1 MKLSAKFIYIFG
13 ALGGLLFGFDTGVI
27 SGAIE
32 FIQDVMGL
40 DALQTGSA
48 VSGVLFGAIIGSIV
62 IGTLSDKLGRRK
74 LILFSALVF
83 FVGSLLCAFSPNFI
97 FLVAAR
103 IILGLAVGAASS
115 LIPTYL
121 SELAPSEK
129 RGQISGLFQFMVIFG
144 IFLAYITNFFF
155 AGFPIDVNWRFM
167 LGFAIVPSLLLFVG
181 GIFMPE
187 SPRFLIKIGQ
197 VDKARQVMNVT
208 YNGDTERTENNIKEI
223 QGLLEDKQGKFT
235 DLFKGSAKIALFIGV
250 GLAIFQQIMGCN
262 TVIYYAPTVLNEVN
276 LGGMNATLLATIG
289 IGLFNVLITAVAVL
303 FIDRFDRKKVLAVGG
318 IGMGL
323 SLIVMSLSLIF
334 FSGDDSGL
342 RGIMC
347 VISLTSY
354 IVFFGG
360 TWGPVVWIMIGEIFP
375 LNIRGLGNSVAS
387 CVNWSANMIVSLTF
401 PILLQLVSVDYL
413 FVLYGALCIAAVVW
427 VKFKVFETRGK
438 SLEQIEKYLV
448 ARTNE
453 QTTEAPEYAQA
464 K

>member
-155 AGFPIDVNWRFM
+155 AGFPIDVN
-167 LGFAIVPSLLLFVG
+167 
-181 GIFMPE
+181 
-187 SPRFLIKIGQ
+187 
-197 VDKARQVMNVT
+197 
-208 YNGDTERTENNIKEI
+208 
-223 QGLLEDKQGKFT
+223 
-235 DLFKGSAKIALFIGV
+235 
-250 GLAIFQQIMGCN
+250 
-262 TVIYYAPTVLNEVN
+262 
-276 LGGMNATLLATIG
+276 
-289 IGLFNVLITAVAVL
+289 
-303 FIDRFDRKKVLAVGG
+303 
-318 IGMGL
+318 
-323 SLIVMSLSLIF
+323 
-334 FSGDDSGL
+334 
-342 RGIMC
+342 
-347 VISLTSY
+347 
-354 IVFFGG
+354 
-360 TWGPVVWIMIGEIFP
+360 
-375 LNIRGLGNSVAS
+375 
-387 CVNWSANMIVSLTF
+387 
-401 PILLQLVSVDYL
+401 
-413 FVLYGALCIAAVVW
+413 
-427 VKFKVFETRGK
+427 
-438 SLEQIEKYLV
+438 
-448 ARTNE
+448 
-453 QTTEAPEYAQA
+453 
-464 K
+464 